1 MAARPASCPAE
12 VCDILEDGF
21 IARCRIGAGA
31 ATIIADADFLNGEP
45 QDLDLLID
53 ELARLESR

>member
-1 MAARPASCPAE
+1 VAHCA
-12 VCDILEDGF
+12 VGK
-21 IARCRIGAGA
+21 GH

-45 QDLDLLID
+45 QALDLLIA